1 MTKKKTL
8 LLLHQSFIEGV
19 IMPSNCSFLR
29 EDTQAF
35 LVEVDIKAFL
45 VEEGIQVKVQILKE
59 QTTIAKKEEE
69 LIIITTTNLVGIK
82 AGNFTDQKDKT
93 QVVSCILILPYCC

>member
-1 MTKKKTL
+1 MTKTRTL
-8 LLLHQSFIEGV
+8 RLLHRSFIEV

-35 LVEVDIKAFL
+35 LIVEDTKAFL
-45 VEEGIQVKVQILKE
+45 VEEGILVMVQILKE

-82 AGNFTDQKDKT
+82 AGNFTDQKDT
-93 QVVSCILILPYCC
+93 IQVVSCILILPYCC

>member
-1 MTKKKTL
+1 
-8 LLLHQSFIEGV
+8 
-19 IMPSNCSFLR
+19 MPSNCSFLR

-35 LVEVDIKAFL
+35 LVEEGTKAFLVKVDIKAFL

-82 AGNFTDQKDKT
+82 AGNFTDQKDKI